1 MKSTEDEFEVRKGP
15 GYQWFMSSGGDYS
28 RYDVSGFTI
37 DNLDTKKIED
47 AENDFERVFIEVRE
61 GLKYLES
68 CSLDSENDRLQVC
81 HNLARRLSAKFKKK

>member
-47 AENDFERVFIEVRE
+47 AENGPFSGTPKT
-61 GLKYLES
+61 GLS
-68 CSLDSENDRLQVC
+68 QFCS
-81 HNLARRLSAKFKKK
+81 F